1 MHQEEVILAITCP
14 SKNEASPVAI
24 RCNAAHHKN
33 MRIIFE
39 ANTLHE

>member
-24 RCNAAHHKN
+24 RCNAAHHEK
-33 MRIIFE
+33 MRIVFE
-39 ANTLHE
+39 AGIHHE